1 MKVTLSTVAGLYVSS
16 ITVEYDPRSPAEK
29 GEADRLVERW
39 EKGRM
44 KGGRKNADAQP
55 GSK

>member
-44 KGGRKNADAQP
+44 KGGRKNADAQT